1 MLRPRD
7 QRGSGWNS
15 RSALRWIDSR
25 SREGMSRKSY
35 RSTTSS
41 RSARHSPRPT
51 KSSKR
56 LKGYGALPGTDGLG
70 KTSFYLASVD
80 AMSAFRPEAA
90 AAQLTGCPTMFI
102 NGADDDTAPIE
113 TVGEVYRVL
122 PGPKR
127 WIIVPDADHNT
138 LDTDPGLTAA
148 LADAVSWFGAYL

>member
-1 MLRPRD
+1 MLRARD

-15 RSALRWIDSR
+15 KRVAVDRLAISR
-25 SREGMSRKSY
+25 GHEPEVVPVNDIFPFSPAFAAARKAQSVSGV
-35 RSTTSS
+35 R
-41 RSARHSPRPT
+41 
-51 KSSKR
+51 
-56 LKGYGALPGTDGLG
+56 GALPGTDGLG